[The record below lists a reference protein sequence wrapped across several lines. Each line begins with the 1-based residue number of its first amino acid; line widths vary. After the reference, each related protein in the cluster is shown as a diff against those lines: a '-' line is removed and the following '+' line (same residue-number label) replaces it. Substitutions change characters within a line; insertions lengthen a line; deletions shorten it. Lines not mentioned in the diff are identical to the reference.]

1 MYNSIT
7 GTQHS
12 LSSRDQQSLSTD
24 TKNLKS
30 IQYRL
35 VHISLDPAVYIVQT
49 FSLSV
54 KDQYIQYRSSVY
66 PYLKLITEVH
76 LYLTYTTNISRSGG
90 CKMLQISTF
99 SIKLQCIPKTYLQ
112 CTFSTCN
119 KRSAE
124 VGGVKYFNVLFT
136 TFSHPLKPPS
146 PQKI

>member
-12 LSSRDQQSLSTD
+12 LSSRDQYSLSTD

-66 PYLKLITEVH
+66 RYLKLITEVH

-90 CKMLQISTF
+90 CKLLQISTF
-99 SIKLQCIPKTYLQ
+99 SIKLQCIPKKYLQ
-112 CTFSTCN
+112 RTFSTT
-119 KRSAE
+119 KISRS
-124 VGGVKYFNVLFT
+124 GRSKILQCIIHYF
-136 TFSHPLKPPS
+136 FSS
-146 PQKI
+146 S